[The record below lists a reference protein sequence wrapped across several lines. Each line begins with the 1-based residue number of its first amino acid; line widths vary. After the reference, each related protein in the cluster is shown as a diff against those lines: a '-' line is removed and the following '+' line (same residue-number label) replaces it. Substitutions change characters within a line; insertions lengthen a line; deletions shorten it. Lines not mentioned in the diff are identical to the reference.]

1 MGATRIRNRA
11 APEAIVM
18 ARHPQVLPLCAERA
32 TVDDPTFDGSP
43 ELHAAGHLGLV
54 EALP

>member
-32 TVDDPTFDGSP
+32 TVDDPTYDGIP
-43 ELHAAGHLGLV
+43 ELHAAGHLGLLEV
-54 EALP
+54 LP